1 MKLGFR
7 SRMMLGILAVAFLF
21 TAGLFLYNY
30 HSSRRLIEQN
40 YISAQTEKMS
50 LQAAAFDNVM
60 QQAYELSVHMGTDAS
75 LRRQTADYLAGSRS
89 YEAAS
94 AVAQSLRD
102 FLPKNSLL
110 DAVYLYLPDAGQII
124 SSEEYYTVCPVEDA
138 EQLLWESWERPLT
151 PLFFRNAIG
160 RVSQRVYAY
169 IAPLHNRNG
178 EPLGTLCITIDER
191 QLYYAL
197 LAPLANAG
205 EEEYQIID
213 PEGRVCSAE
222 SAAQIGSLPSGLD
235 ALPANRIDVGSA
247 AGDLL
252 SISVQAPFSGYRVLC
267 LSRRTQLTQT
277 IRDRQTVQALIMATV
292 FLFLLIVAWMVSK
305 WLYRPVEKLTAAIDQ
320 VSRGD
325 FTARVVPSHTDEF
338 ATLTEHFNDMV
349 GRIDGL
355 MHQVVRE
362 QTEKKQAELHA
373 LQYQIRPH
381 FMYNTLNSIRFAATL
396 QRNKTLADQLGAF
409 IQLLEASI
417 QKKGAFL
424 PLCEELELVESFV
437 ALQKFRYSDCFT
449 IEYTVSEE
457 AKRCYVPCLL
467 LQPVVENA
475 IFHGIDTRRTDNC
488 MVLTAAVRGDRLYLS
503 LRDNGQGMDAE
514 TVQGLLVGDPAE
526 DKRRLTGIGLRNIQ
540 ERLRLYY
547 GEKAWFRITSAP
559 GEGTCAEFDLP
570 VSHDP
575 EEYRI

>member
-1 MKLGFR
+1 
-7 SRMMLGILAVAFLF
+7 
-21 TAGLFLYNY
+21 
-30 HSSRRLIEQN
+30 
-40 YISAQTEKMS
+40 
-50 LQAAAFDNVM
+50 
-60 QQAYELSVHMGTDAS
+60 
-75 LRRQTADYLAGSRS
+75 
-89 YEAAS
+89 
-94 AVAQSLRD
+94 
-102 FLPKNSLL
+102 
-110 DAVYLYLPDAGQII
+110 LPDDGQII
-124 SSEEYYTVCPVEDA
+124 CSEEYYIVFPVG
-138 EQLLWESWERPLT
+138 EQPPWDSQEKPLT
-151 PLFFRNAIG
+151 PLFFRSAIG
-160 RVSQRVYAY
+160 RVSQQVYAY
-169 IAPLHNRNG
+169 LAPVNNENG
-178 EPLGTLCITIDER
+178 ESLGTLCVTIDER

-205 EEEYQIID
+205 REEYQILD

-222 SAAQIGSLPSGLD
+222 SAAQLGSRPAGLNV
-235 ALPANRIDVGSA
+235 LPANRIDVGSTQD
-247 AGDLL
+247 GMLL
-252 SISVQAPFSGYRVLC
+252 LSVQAPFSGYRILC
-267 LSRRTQLTQT
+267 RSDRAELTRS
-277 IRDRQTVQALIMATV
+277 IRDRQTLQALIMAAV
-292 FLFLLIVAWMVSK
+292 FLILLLVAWLVSK

-325 FTARVVPSHTDEF
+325 FTAHVAPSQTDEF

-349 GRIDGL
+349 RRIDGL

-409 IQLLEASI
+409 INLLEASI

-424 PLCEELELVESFV
+424 PLREEIELVESFV
-437 ALQKFRYSDCFT
+437 SLQKFRYSDCFAV
-449 IEYTVSEE
+449 EYQVSERAE
-457 AKRCYVPCLL
+457 NCYVPCLL

-475 IFHGIDTRRTDNC
+475 IFHGIDTRRTDNRII
-488 MVLTAAVRGDRLYLS
+488 LTATVQGDRLHLS

-514 TVQGLLVGDPAE
+514 TVQGLLAGDPTE

-547 GEKAWFRITSAP
+547 GEKAWFHITSVP

-570 VSHDP
+570 VSQDP
-575 EEYRI
+575 QEYRI